1 MDAPDCTH
9 LSSDSERVDDVHDV
23 ASTVDVANVSS
34 QLPQVAGI
42 RMCGSTP
49 LLWRVTDLKIAR
61 QAGVIGSLVGSLARQ
76 PRQNTRLG
84 RPLELLD
91 EEARLLAEEGK
102 GIVLAERDEE
112 GEDHSARAEH
122 YKEDLQ
128 HSHQVQSTL
137 ALQDR
142 KAVLQRVLNG
152 TQNESSVLE
161 RLEALDRD
169 FSLPVSA
176 MTIQLCTARAGLSYH
191 SDERDFLAA
200 GWPMRQ
206 DEHSQTRFL
215 VYRDLRKKGFY
226 LTSAGKFG
234 GDFLV
239 YPGDPLRF
247 HAHFIA
253 LCVAMDTDT
262 PLCDIMA
269 LARLGSNVKKTVVL
283 CSPRATQEQS
293 KEKEEREEEE
303 KTEDR
308 DKDNAAA
315 DDDDDDEVVYTSL
328 QWSGM
333 V

>member
-1 MDAPDCTH
+1 MDTLDV
-9 LSSDSERVDDVHDV
+9 LNRERKDEVQEDS
-23 ASTVDVANVSS
+23 STVDAASEHTHH
-34 QLPQVAGI
+34 VAGI

-49 LLWRVTDLKIAR
+49 LMWRVTDLKVAR

-102 GIVLAERDEE
+102 AVVLAETDEE
-112 GEDHSARAEH
+112 GLDRSALAERC
-122 YKEDLQ
+122 KEDLE
-128 HSHQVQSTL
+128 HSHQVQSAL
-137 ALQDR
+137 SLQDR
-142 KAVLQRVLNG
+142 KAVLQRVLND
-152 TQNESSVLE
+152 TPNEGSVLE
-161 RLEALDRD
+161 RLAALDRD

-176 MTIQLCTARAGLSYH
+176 MTVQLCTARAGLSYH
-191 SDERDFLAA
+191 DDERGFLTAS
-200 GWPMRQ
+200 WPARQ
-206 DEHSQTRFL
+206 DERSQTRFL
-215 VYRDLRKKGFY
+215 VYQDLRRRGFF

-253 LCVAMDTDT
+253 VCVAMDADT

-283 CSPRATQEQS
+283 CSPRATQTQC
-293 KEKEEREEEE
+293 EENM
-303 KTEDR
+303 EDR
-308 DKDNAAA
+308 D
-315 DDDDDDEVVYTSL
+315 DDEEDDDDEVVYTSL